1 MSRIVRFSSA
11 ITCAVLFAATAN
23 AQIVGMAG
31 EYAEGNG
38 IIVNIPQNPPQVA
51 CIAAEARCVGKR
63 DLAPGDLITTATTG
77 GGTSMVPPALTGTPN
92 AIPFLRNG
100 PSFGVYGAQNISAP
114 GATAVGGQFTV
125 PTLAFQQRLGKQVGQ
140 VLNNIVVQLDT
151 TFTAA
156 MPGSERGVNDGTP
169 ANFYTVTGAGGRGV
183 FLSTNPAYVANPDT
197 RVMAARGFSVTN
209 VNAHGQ
215 NNGLSTADP
224 NYEYRQ
230 AVNTVRTD
238 TYAADDLRISYANSN
253 PTGFGGTMTILL
265 DGTGR
270 LYLASP
276 GLDANFDPL
285 GTNFLPPIVGTNP
298 VGDTIAGFNDRNA
311 AGWAYTVVGR
321 QLPGRFKAFG
331 FAASAVV
338 GPGAANTGI
347 QGVPCGAT
355 AFNTTC
361 NLIQGN
367 FDTEGFTVAPL
378 AGADSTKFMFAWTT
392 GTVSIVR
399 TGPRQGV
406 VRTLT
411 QTGMGYD
418 SITTGGDRNVGLV
431 AGSYTKRIDGNGI
444 ENMNTQMAG
453 IDLKFTPEPGATVA
467 LISGIGLLGAL
478 AARRRS

>member
-1 MSRIVRFSSA
+1 
-11 ITCAVLFAATAN
+11 
-23 AQIVGMAG
+23 MAG

-38 IIVNIPQNPPQVA
+38 IIVNIPQNPPLAA
-51 CIAAEARCVGKR
+51 CIASEARCVGKR
-63 DLAPGDLITTATTG
+63 DLAPADLITTATTM

-92 AIPFLRNG
+92 AVPFLRNG

-114 GATAVGGQFTV
+114 GATAVGGEFTV

-156 MPGSERGVNDGTP
+156 MPGSVRGTNNGIP
-169 ANFYTVTGAGGRGV
+169 ANFYTPTAAGGRGAFV
-183 FLSTNPAYVANPDT
+183 STNPAYVANPDT
-197 RVMAARGFSVTN
+197 RIMRARSFSATN

-215 NNGLSTADP
+215 NNGLASTDA
-224 NYEYRQ
+224 NYMYRQ
-230 AVNTVRTD
+230 AVNTTITD
-238 TYAADDLRISYANSN
+238 TYAADDFKMTYTNSN

-270 LYLASP
+270 LYLASN
-276 GLDANFDPL
+276 GLDENFDP
-285 GTNFLPPIVGTNP
+285 GNANFLQPIVGTNP
-298 VGDTIAGFNDRNA
+298 VGDTIPGFNDRNA
-311 AGWAYTVVGR
+311 AGWGYTVIGR
-321 QLPGRFKAFG
+321 QLSGRFKAFG
-331 FAASAVV
+331 FAASAVA
-338 GPGAANTGI
+338 GPGEANTGI
-347 QGVPCGAT
+347 RGVPCGAT
-355 AFNTTC
+355 AFSTTC

-392 GTVSIVR
+392 GDVSMVR

-406 VRTLT
+406 IRTLT

-418 SITTGGDRNVGLV
+418 SITTMGDRNVGLV

-453 IDLKFTPEPGATVA
+453 VDLKFTPEPGATVA